1 MPSIQDIQDQL
12 EKSLNLS
19 KLEIQDISSG
29 CGSSFDLLIVS
40 DDFTGLNLLKRQR
53 LIHSILKEFMTDIHA
68 LTMKTLTPEE
78 Y

>member
-1 MPSIQDIQDQL
+1 MPTIKDIQDQL
-12 EKSLNLS
+12 EKSLNPS

-29 CGSSFDLLIVS
+29 CGASFDLLIIS
-40 DDFTGLNLLKRQR
+40 NHFTGLNLLKRQR
-53 LIHSILKEFMTDIHA
+53 LVHSILKEFMTDIHA